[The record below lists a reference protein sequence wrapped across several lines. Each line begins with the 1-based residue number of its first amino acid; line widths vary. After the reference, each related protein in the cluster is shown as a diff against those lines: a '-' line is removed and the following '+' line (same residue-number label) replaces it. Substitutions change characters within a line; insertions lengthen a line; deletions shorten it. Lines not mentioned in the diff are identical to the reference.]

1 MVTNLSPLKV
11 AVFGANGAT
20 GQRIVTT
27 LLACG
32 QVVIACARRPETMD
46 GKGVTVR
53 KIDFSDPSSTTNAII
68 GCDAVISAVGS
79 RSSTST
85 SVYSVSARAI
95 RAGMRACGIRRLVV
109 LSCEGVEEG
118 FEVPRVLANLRRRI
132 GMNRYLDIVRMETI
146 LEETMDLD
154 WTVVRLTNLVDV
166 KSRPYMVENRV
177 LEKGSLKISYNDVA
191 DFIAKELVLNKWI
204 RMFPV
209 LGYSWS
215 SF

>member
-1 MVTNLSPLKV
+1 
-11 AVFGANGAT
+11 
-20 GQRIVTT
+20 
-27 LLACG
+27 
-32 QVVIACARRPETMD
+32 
-46 GKGVTVR
+46 
-53 KIDFSDPSSTTNAII
+53 
-68 GCDAVISAVGS
+68 
-79 RSSTST
+79 
-85 SVYSVSARAI
+85 
-95 RAGMRACGIRRLVV
+95 
-109 LSCEGVEEG
+109 
-118 FEVPRVLANLRRRI
+118 
-132 GMNRYLDIVRMETI
+132 MNRYLDIVRMETI